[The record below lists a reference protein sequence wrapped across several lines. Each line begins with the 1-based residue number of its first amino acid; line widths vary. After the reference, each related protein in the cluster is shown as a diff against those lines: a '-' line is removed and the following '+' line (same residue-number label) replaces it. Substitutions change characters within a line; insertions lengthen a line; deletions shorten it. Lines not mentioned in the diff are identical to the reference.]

1 MGMRTG
7 RVGVATLV
15 LALMSRTNALLQRSS
30 DEQDGDLHCDP
41 LCPTWTQYSFEERCV
56 WHKCKGCDGCTG
68 DSHDISDAKKDE
80 KDRGHSGPY
89 EVHLQRFDEVKPAKV
104 KASPEFR
111 TTYSI
116 AGEAERRVQERLSEK
131 MDDTNKEPL
140 EVSKPEK
147 SWHEKGEA

>member
-1 MGMRTG
+1 MG
-7 RVGVATLV
+7 
-15 LALMSRTNALLQRSS
+15 
-30 DEQDGDLHCDP
+30 
-41 LCPTWTQYSFEERCV
+41 
-56 WHKCKGCDGCTG
+56 
-68 DSHDISDAKKDE
+68 

-140 EVSKPEK
+140 VVSKPEH
-147 SWHEKGEA
+147 SWHEKREAPVDAGEAVEMDPPSDKAPELKEAGSKKE